1 VISISI
7 VIAILIYDNRLVSIS
22 IVVAILIYDDRFM
35 VAIPVTVIS
44 PNCYATR
51 ANTDPDLFCGCR
63 YCAANTATAAI
74 TIEVYALSSPLVKPA
89 QDKLGGW
96 RLLRWTRDDI
106 ISNSVMRPTII
117 RRRADRKPEGAHCS
131 QAGLRAPVL
140 LMLVVAAR
148 ASATL
153 APALADVKVSRDIEF
168 RTRWPAT
175 TGYARYW

>member
-63 YCAANTATAAI
+63 YCAANT
-74 TIEVYALSSPLVKPA
+74 
-89 QDKLGGW
+89 
-96 RLLRWTRDDI
+96 
-106 ISNSVMRPTII
+106 
-117 RRRADRKPEGAHCS
+117 
-131 QAGLRAPVL
+131 
-140 LMLVVAAR
+140 
-148 ASATL
+148 
-153 APALADVKVSRDIEF
+153 
-168 RTRWPAT
+168 
-175 TGYARYW
+175 RYGNYHH